1 MGKSILHTIRFN
13 KEGAYSIAVTDEAY
27 GNDIFDVSIITCTE
41 LDVDNLTHKRESTT
55 GCKADC
61 TQANP
66 SYP

>member
-41 LDVDNLTHKRESTT
+41 LDVDNLTYKPGVHRRYS
-55 GCKADC
+55 
-61 TQANP
+61 QRP
-66 SYP
+66 